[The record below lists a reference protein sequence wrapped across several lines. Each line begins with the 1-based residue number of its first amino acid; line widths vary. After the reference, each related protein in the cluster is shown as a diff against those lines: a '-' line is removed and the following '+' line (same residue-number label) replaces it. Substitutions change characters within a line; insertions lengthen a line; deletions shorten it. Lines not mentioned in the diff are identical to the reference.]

1 MRCSVRHSGRR
12 RADRDTPCRA
22 LRAGRPRCCTRR
34 AAAGF
39 VRRLHAAP
47 GCFYRVKVA
56 YRGEDTP
63 QHVIHF
69 GQRLTQIFS
78 VRPTLRDH
86 AFYRRAAVVQRL
98 RNGWN
103 HMLRE
108 DFRKRWQRKGVSNGL
123 VINAVLLNL
132 MNEARI
138 RRCAYG
144 SVMGLS
150 VEDFN
155 AGRCAFAAV
164 ETFCILWR
172 YALFLPDGATLIG
185 PTLTTRNTFIHA
197 QLSP

>member
-1 MRCSVRHSGRR
+1 M
-12 RADRDTPCRA
+12 
-22 LRAGRPRCCTRR
+22 
-34 AAAGF
+34 
-39 VRRLHAAP
+39 
-47 GCFYRVKVA
+47 A

-69 GQRLTQIFS
+69 GQRLTQIFR

-164 ETFCILWR
+164 ETFLYTVAIRSIFARWR
-172 YALFLPDGATLIG
+172 YAYRAYVDYPEHIHPCSVIAIAFTQATT
-185 PTLTTRNTFIHA
+185 PTSSNTPFRA
-197 QLSP
+197 